1 MNQHKFIPLIAITCA
16 CVVASSLNAAT
27 IPAGTTLTVSAVSP
41 ITSRDAVGSSFEGK
55 LAQDVAIKGH
65 VLLKAGTK
73 VFGKVRSSRANP
85 RKNEPLTVELTSI
98 SLNGRNVP
106 VKTNKF
112 QPGSSPRTGRQ
123 AFYGHTAGTLVVNP
137 GTKMQFQLA
146 APLNL

>member
-1 MNQHKFIPLIAITCA
+1 MIQKKLITVIAITCA
-16 CVVASSLNAAT
+16 CVAASSLNGAT
-27 IPAGTTLTVSAVSP
+27 IPVGTTLTVSSVSP

-106 VKTNKF
+106 VKTNTF
-112 QPGSSPRTGRQ
+112 QPGSPTRTGRQ
-123 AFYGHTAGTLVVNP
+123 AQYGHTAGTLRVSP
-137 GTKMQFQLA
+137 GTRLQFQLLQA
-146 APLNL
+146 VTF